1 MSYMKER
8 LANCMDLATARNWA
22 ELLRELEPWK
32 ENAPLQLWAIVQF
45 LAEQEK
51 GEN

>member
-1 MSYMKER
+1 MKER
-8 LANCMDLATARNWA
+8 LANCMDLATARNWVG
-22 ELLRELEPWK
+22 LLRELEPWK

-51 GEN
+51 GEEECI